1 MQLLIRC
8 RRFFPSTEPEP
19 ESDWEEVEGGE
30 SAENG
35 PAAKDEE
42 TKDTEE
48 VAEKLAEGQKQAEKE
63 NEEENAV
70 KLPDVPTDEPA
81 GQGPATKKQKPG
93 DEEKL

>member
-1 MQLLIRC
+1 MHTITGCREFPKLPLVLFKKLTIP

-35 PAAKDEE
+35 PV
-42 TKDTEE
+42 TKDGDAKEAEEE
-48 VAEKLAEGQKQAEKE
+48 V
-63 NEEENAV
+63 V
-70 KLPDVPTDEPA
+70 ILPDAPTGEPMK
-81 GQGPATKKQKPG
+81 PEEPTPKKQKPN